1 LKNLNV
7 KGNELKKLPENL
19 YLLNQLEDLNI
30 AYNPD
35 LNFDDIAIIF
45 EKMPFLKHLDISYNN
60 FDLLAAKQ
68 LQKKI
73 PNTKIAKDEVKGR
86 YGQAVERKKK

>member
-1 LKNLNV
+1 
-7 KGNELKKLPENL
+7 
-19 YLLNQLEDLNI
+19 
-30 AYNPD
+30 
-35 LNFDDIAIIF
+35 
-45 EKMPFLKHLDISYNN
+45 MPFLKHLDISYNN